1 MLPLSPNAPPSL
13 SPFTSLCR
21 HVYVFSSFHTS
32 LTLHIHFSLL
42 LPFCRLPL
50 THTYP
55 PNLKPLDVGIQ
66 FVLYVSFLLR
76 FRFISC
82 RLLLINSLDMQ

>member
-1 MLPLSPNAPPSL
+1 MPPPSI
-13 SPFTSLCR
+13 SQFTSLFR
-21 HVYVFSSFHTS
+21 RVYAFLHFTPLSHCIFIFHYYCLSVTNPP
-32 LTLHIHFSLL
+32 T
-42 LPFCRLPL
+42 
-50 THTYP
+50 TTTYP

-82 RLLLINSLDMQ
+82 WLLLINSLDMQ